1 MIWFLEGIANFQP
14 TDCIADTIRIMSW
27 VLRSIQLGWVVVL
40 ALGVAAG
47 CAATAGDGGADD
59 TQIGNFAGD
68 DGMTDS
74 DNGNGG
80 GGNGDSGGGSSG
92 GGSEGGDGPGDGGN
106 GSGDGGEVLPI
117 AQWASRVIDFSSQF
131 GQDGWSPQQA
141 LGEPDVFVYGDVLR
155 AWAPLSE
162 NGTLEFIAV
171 GFDRAVFATGVTIRE
186 TYGNGMVIEVELI
199 DEQGA
204 AHSIWADDDPS
215 QPGEPVDFAIN
226 WTQTEFAVNG
236 VRVHIDTDANLDTWE
251 EIDAIE
257 LRGIP
262 AD

>member
-1 MIWFLEGIANFQP
+1 
-14 TDCIADTIRIMSW
+14 MSQ
-27 VLRSIQLGWVVVL
+27 VLRSGQTIWVVLL
-40 ALGVAAG
+40 ASAVAAG
-47 CAATAGDGGADD
+47 CSVIAGDGGTDD
-59 TQIGNFAGD
+59 AQMGVLPGTDGAG
-68 DGMTDS
+68 T
-74 DNGNGG
+74 NAGG
-80 GGNGDSGGGSSG
+80 GQQGGETGGDGGSGGGDSGGDDGSDT
-92 GGSEGGDGPGDGGN
+92 GGDSGDGG
-106 GSGDGGEVLPI
+106 GAGGEVLPI

-186 TYGNGMVIEVELI
+186 TYGNGMIIEVELI

-204 AHSIWADDDPS
+204 AHSIWTDDDPS

-226 WTQTEFAVNG
+226 WTQTEYAVSG
-236 VRVHIDTDANLDTWE
+236 VRIHIDTDANLDTWE

-262 AD
+262 AN

>member
-1 MIWFLEGIANFQP
+1 MSVVLQSL
-14 TDCIADTIRIMSW
+14 RSSW
-27 VLRSIQLGWVVVL
+27 VVLL

-47 CAATAGDGGADD
+47 CAATAGDGGAGD
-59 TQIGNFAGD
+59 TQVGVFAGD

-74 DNGNGG
+74 DDGDGG
-80 GGNGDSGGGSSG
+80 GGNGATGGGSSG
-92 GGSEGGDGPGDGGN
+92 GGGSD
-106 GSGDGGEVLPI
+106 SGDDSDNGGGSDDVGGSNGGGEVLPI
-117 AQWASRVIDFSSQF
+117 AQWASRVISASSQF

-155 AWAPLSE
+155 AWAPQPE
-162 NGTLEFIAV
+162 NGSLEFIAV

-204 AHSIWADDDPS
+204 AHSIWADVDPS
-215 QPGEPVDFAIN
+215 QPGEPVDFAIH
-226 WTQTEFAVNG
+226 WTQTEYAVTG
-236 VRVHIDTDANLDTWE
+236 VRIHIDTDANLDTWE

-262 AD
+262 TD